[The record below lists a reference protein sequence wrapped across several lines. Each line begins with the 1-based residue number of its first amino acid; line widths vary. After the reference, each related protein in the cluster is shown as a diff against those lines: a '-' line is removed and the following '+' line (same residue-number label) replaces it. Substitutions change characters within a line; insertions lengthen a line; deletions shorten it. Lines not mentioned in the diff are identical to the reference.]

1 MNIKLHTPKS
11 LKMGSGMSSL
21 KQFLL
26 SLFATTVSIALTFGT
41 AAIIDYNKK
50 QSEKREIVMM
60 VMYDMYTT
68 LKAAEKADSNI
79 HRAMD
84 IQLRIAQDTSQYQ
97 SLKYQLVIKMPRLDY
112 TETTERIFSSSIES
126 INTVGNVLFTENVA
140 DFYRLRQQ
148 YKTMI
153 CDSIEAELRK
163 TPIFYSIKEAI
174 GIEYSYY
181 GIASI
186 GILGDMQHLF
196 AECKQMMDVT
206 DKELEAYQ
214 KQREQI
220 KKALPEDE
228 KRKDSIKQ
236 NIIEFQKKMY
246 EANKQLKLEE

>member
-1 MNIKLHTPKS
+1 
-11 LKMGSGMSSL
+11 
-21 KQFLL
+21 
-26 SLFATTVSIALTFGT
+26 
-41 AAIIDYNKK
+41 
-50 QSEKREIVMM
+50 
-60 VMYDMYTT
+60 
-68 LKAAEKADSNI
+68 
-79 HRAMD
+79 
-84 IQLRIAQDTSQYQ
+84 
-97 SLKYQLVIKMPRLDY
+97 
-112 TETTERIFSSSIES
+112 
-126 INTVGNVLFTENVA
+126 VGNVLFTENVA

-186 GILGDMQHLF
+186 EILGDMQHLF

-228 KRKDSIKQ
+228 KSKDSIKQ

>member
-1 MNIKLHTPKS
+1 
-11 LKMGSGMSSL
+11 MSSWR
-21 KQFLL
+21 QFLL
-26 SLFATTVSIALTFGT
+26 SLLATTVSIALTFGT

-50 QSEKREIVMM
+50 QSEKREIVMI

-97 SLKYQLVIKMPRLDY
+97 SLKFQLIKMPRLDY

-163 TPIFYSIKEAI
+163 TSIFYSIKEAI
-174 GIEYSYY
+174 GIEYFYY

-186 GILGDMQHLF
+186 DILGDMQHLF

-236 NIIEFQKKMY
+236 NIIEFQKKML

>member
-26 SLFATTVSIALTFGT
+26 SVVATSISIALTFGT
-41 AAIIDYNKK
+41 AAIIDNKK
-50 QSEKREIVMM
+50 KQGEKREIVMM
-60 VMYDMYTT
+60 VMYDMYTSLESIEKSDSMIRQSMEIQRQLAEDTT
-68 LKAAEKADSNI
+68 LFEK
-79 HRAMD
+79 
-84 IQLRIAQDTSQYQ
+84 LRYQ
-97 SLKYQLVIKMPRLDY
+97 MAHLMPKVEY

-140 DFYRLRQQ
+140 DFYRIRQQ

-186 GILGDMQHLF
+186 DILGDMQHLF

-246 EANKQLKLEE
+246 EVNKQLKLEE